1 MAASVAAML
10 YAPGIA
16 VYVIARKENDEKTFT
31 MAEAILAI
39 ALVGAGLAAA
49 YLIWSGKISPLSS

>member
-1 MAASVAAML
+1 MAAML

-16 VYVIARKENDEKTFT
+16 IYVIARKENGEKMFT
-31 MAEAILAI
+31 LTEAILAI

-49 YLIWSGKISPLSS
+49 YLIWSGQISPLSS